1 MKSRIISLVA
11 LATLLL
17 ASCAKET
24 ATEVN
29 NSKVVAPPSQQG
41 VLYYPFRRYIEKVGC
56 INDRPGNCTN
66 DVIVYGDKQKLAMEK
81 LEIAIANNTVAQY
94 FSDSTG
100 SYKDLFDLKD
110 YMLND
115 LRSGVVTAILV
126 PQGHDTYSVA
136 FVNSADNTQEANW

>member
-29 NSKVVAPPSQQG
+29 TAKVVAPPSHG
-41 VLYYPFRRYIEKVGC
+41 ALYYPYRRYIEKVGC
-56 INDRPGNCTN
+56 IDEQGNCT
-66 DVIVYGDKQKLAMEK
+66 DPVIVYGDKQKLAMEK